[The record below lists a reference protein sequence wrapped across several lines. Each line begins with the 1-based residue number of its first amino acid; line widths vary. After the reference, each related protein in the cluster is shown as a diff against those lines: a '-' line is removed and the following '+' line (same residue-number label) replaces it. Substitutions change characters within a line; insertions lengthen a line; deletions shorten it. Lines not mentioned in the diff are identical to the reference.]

1 MTMTTP
7 DHDGENVNAFRMAT
21 GDPEEKAS
29 ESMQD
34 VAEQAVER
42 ADAEQDPAGETL
54 AAPVQDEP

>member
-1 MTMTTP
+1 MIMTTP
-7 DHDGENVNAFRMAT
+7 GHDGENVNAFRMTT

-42 ADAEQDPAGETL
+42 ADEEQEPEGETP